1 MTYRWL
7 IAAGLLMSALG
18 STLTYSSDHSVI
30 SLIFTWALW
39 TATGAAWANLLS
51 ARRMRLQRRPQLVLR
66 DLRPSAALSDS
77 VRIYAGHHVCDML
90 HAGQTPEQIGSTPGP
105 TDSRGV
111 VAAAQHELC
120 PDTLH

>member
-1 MTYRWL
+1 MSIRVAFVIAAAL
-7 IAAGLLMSALG
+7 IATASPAHADDQSYLNY
-18 STLTYSSDHSVI
+18 LTAHGT
-30 SLIFTWALW
+30 FF
-39 TATGAAWANLLS
+39 
-51 ARRMRLQRRPQLVLR
+51 P
-66 DLRPSAALSDS
+66 ALSDS

-90 HAGQTPEQIGSTPGP
+90 HAGQTQEQIGSTPGP